1 MIAVHPNMKPVM
13 TGTVTI
19 FLIANKQ
26 VLKRWLKVQVL
37 NGKIRFSH
45 TCQINVSK

>member
-1 MIAVHPNMKPVM
+1 MKPVM

-37 NGKIRFSH
+37 NGKFNMFLCLKSRTIFA
-45 TCQINVSK
+45 K